1 MSKPQVEALSQAEQ
15 EQFAAV
21 VERLRQ
27 FRRRAGVPDGVTL
40 EEAVAL
46 HMISAEEL
54 ERARWGALAPP
65 APERTG
71 KASARGEQ
79 VP

>member
-1 MSKPQVEALSQAEQ
+1 MSTSHVDVLSAAER
-15 EQFAAV
+15 EQFVAV

-27 FRRRAGVPDGVTL
+27 FRRRTGVPDGVRL

-46 HMISAEEL
+46 HMISAEEM
-54 ERARWGALAPP
+54 EHARWGALAPP
-65 APERTG
+65 VTERPG

-79 VP
+79 VL

>member
-1 MSKPQVEALSQAEQ
+1 MSTPQVEVLSAAER

-27 FRRRAGVPDGVTL
+27 FRRRTGVPDGVRL

-46 HMISAEEL
+46 HMISVEEMDH
-54 ERARWGALAPP
+54 ARSGALPSTVTEP
-65 APERTG
+65 RG
-71 KASARGEQ
+71 SSLARDEQ
-79 VP
+79 VL